1 MDVVIVFLAFVL
13 GVLVQRI
20 YSARS
25 KGFTKQLGASW
36 KLSDNRLFRLLHRIY
51 CELCPRRLYCE
62 RYKKEIAKW
71 STSRVC
77 SDSDYSR
84 EFGTRAKEDSS

>member
-1 MDVVIVFLAFVL
+1 MDIIVVFLAFIS

-25 KGFTKQLGASW
+25 KGFTKLGASLEW
-36 KLSDNRLFRLLHRIY
+36 TDNRVYRLLHRIY

-62 RYKKEIAKW
+62 RYKKEVAKKAPPE
-71 STSRVC
+71 S
-77 SDSDYSR
+77 
-84 EFGTRAKEDSS
+84 